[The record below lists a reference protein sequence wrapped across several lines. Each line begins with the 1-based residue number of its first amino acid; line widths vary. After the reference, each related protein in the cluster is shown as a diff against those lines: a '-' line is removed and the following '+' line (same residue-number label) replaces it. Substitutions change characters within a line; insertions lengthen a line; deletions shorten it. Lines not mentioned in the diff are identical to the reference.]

1 MNATNNRSKHMSLGG
16 VTPSNIE
23 KQSASRSDEDD
34 DTPSCY
40 LGQSRMLEELKNDE
54 AENNRLATTMMNEE
68 ENSSFFTST
77 RTPNNMLNN
86 DAAQQQQINV
96 TISESRRQ
104 SSALNNHI
112 LMNGATGAT
121 ESNCDKQQQ
130 SNKQVV
136 STGAPAA
143 SPHLLNAFRTANNT
157 SGLQ

>member
-23 KQSASRSDEDD
+23 KRSASRSDEDE

-40 LGQSRMLEELKNDE
+40 LGQSRMLEELKHDE
-54 AENNRLATTMMNEE
+54 TENNRLATTMNEE
-68 ENSSFFTST
+68 ENSSFFAST

-86 DAAQQQQINV
+86 DAAQHQQINV

-121 ESNCDKQQQ
+121 ESNCDKQQ

-157 SGLQ
+157 SGIQ